1 MQIKNGIEFFNELC
15 PYAWDDRETDQKIS
29 DDKTMILDGW

>member
-1 MQIKNGIEFFNELC
+1 MQIKNGIEFFNDVSV
-15 PYAWDDRETDQKIS
+15 WDDRETDQKIS

>member
-1 MQIKNGIEFFNELC
+1 MELSLSMNCVRQGRPGNGS
-15 PYAWDDRETDQKIS
+15 RKIS